1 MKKSNYLKLHPWKII
16 EEGFNPSKV
25 KSSESLFSIGNGYMG
40 QRANFEESYSGET
53 FMGSYIAGVYY
64 PDKTKVGW
72 WKIGYPDFFAKV
84 LNSPN
89 WIGIELNINDQDFD
103 LNKCSK
109 IEKFKRVLDLKK
121 GFYLRSFEA
130 VLKDKT
136 RVYIESKRFLSM
148 ARKDIG
154 MISYKIKSINKKCL
168 IKLKS
173 YIDGDV
179 SNQDSN
185 WDEKFWNHKE
195 KETTDNF
202 AALKSKTL
210 KTSYEICTFMQ
221 NELYLNEKIKTEK
234 PKIEIKKN
242 RISHNFSSELD
253 KNKSL
258 SLVKCGGYVTSINH
272 SSVSFKKTHELS
284 KEAMDLGFD
293 FLLNEQKNEWE
304 KIWESSDV
312 SIDGDIKA
320 QQAIRY
326 NIFQLNQT
334 FTGEDERLNIGPKG
348 FTGEKYGGGT
358 YWDTEAFCFP
368 FYLAT
373 KGRLAALNLLKYRY
387 NHLEKAIQNAEK
399 LGFTNGAA
407 LYPMVTMNGEECH
420 NEWEITFEEIH
431 RNAAIAYAIF
441 YYENFTNDKSYIQKY
456 GLEVLIGISRFW
468 KQRFSFSKEKN
479 KYVLLG
485 VTGPNEYENNVNNN
499 WYTNYIAKW
508 CLNYSVKQERNV
520 RENNKT
526 DYKRILKKTGLS
538 KKEIEKWEEIA
549 KNIYLPYDSKR
560 QVFLQQDGFLD
571 KEFKFVDEIPINERP
586 INQNWSWDKI
596 LRSPYIKQADVLQG
610 FYFFEEDFT
619 KEELKRNFEFYEPLT
634 VHESSLSA
642 CLHSILASKLGKKE
656 KAYQFFLNASRLDL
670 DDYNKEVMEGLHVT
684 SMGGA
689 WLIISKGF
697 GGMKINNGF
706 FSFDPKLPSKW
717 NSFSFRVNFN
727 GSILTIKTNK
737 KETTYELNGD
747 KPISLIS
754 SGKKITVEPKTN

>member
-89 WIGIELNINDQDFD
+89 WIGIEININDQDFD
-103 LNKCSK
+103 LNKCSR

-195 KETTDNF
+195 KETKDNF

-272 SSVSFKKTHELS
+272 SSVNFKKTHELS

-431 RNAAIAYAIF
+431 RNGAIAFAIYNYLRYTKDF
-441 YYENFTNDKSYIQKY
+441 NYIKEM
-456 GLEVLIGISRFW
+456 GIEVLIAISRFW
-468 KQRFSFSKEKN
+468 SQRFSFSEDKK

-485 VTGPNEYENNVNNN
+485 VTGPNEYENNINNN
-499 WYTNYIAKW
+499 WYTNYIGRW
-508 CLNYSVKQERNV
+508 CLIFTRDQI
-520 RENNKT
+520 
-526 DYKRILKKTGLS
+526 KRLKKDYS
-538 KKEIEKWEEIA
+538 EDFIKIEKKINWNNNELDHWEKIIQ
-549 KNIYLPYDSKR
+549 NTYLPYDDRNK
-560 QVFLQQDGFLD
+560 VFLQQDGFLD
-571 KEFKFVDEIPINERP
+571 KELIPVSKLKKSERP
-586 INQNWSWDKI
+586 LNQNWSWDKI
-596 LRSPYIKQADVLQG
+596 LRSVYIKQADVLQG
-610 FYFFEEDFT
+610 FYFFSEKFT
-619 KEELKRNFEFYEPLT
+619 KDQLEKHYKFYEPFT
-634 VHESSLSA
+634 VHESSLSGSIHAVLA
-642 CLHSILASKLGKKE
+642 CKIGMINQ
-656 KAYQFFLNASRLDL
+656 AYKFYLQTSRLDL
-670 DDYNKEVMEGLHVT
+670 DDYNSEIEDGLHIT
-684 SMGGA
+684 SMAGSWISIVEGFA
-689 WLIISKGF
+689 GMQIINDNLSFKNNLPEKWKNLSF
-697 GGMKINNGF
+697 KINY
-706 FSFDPKLPSKW
+706 
-717 NSFSFRVNFN
+717 R
-727 GSILTIKTNK
+727 GSVLEINL
-737 KETTYELNGD
+737 
-747 KPISLIS
+747 
-754 SGKKITVEPKTN
+754 GKKKNEFLWKGKSSIDIFINGKKNGLS